1 MQASQRS
8 AQRQADGAGIAKGEW
23 GVVISL
29 EGRLRATDET
39 FRRLQESGDQ
49 AVTLE
54 FVRQALALPPA
65 QRMRLM
71 AFLHLAGDAS
81 AVTADLNVLP
91 SGTVELRLTAPG
103 PAEA

>member
-39 FRRLQESGDQ
+39 FRLQESGDQ